1 MLTLLSDHLPTS
13 EVSSSSEDPVNVA
26 NNVLDGNLKTYYLS
40 STAIVTGEW
49 VQLKLEN
56 VALVSKVVITE
67 SAFQG
72 IDKNNKK
79 NEYRLKSLDV
89 RVGNT
94 QTTRDNHGLINQN
107 DICDT
112 FSGPGMREE
121 EIVLTC
127 EPSAIKGQFVTVHKI
142 DQSILNIAEIKVIGK
157 EMTFDGTKKGKL
169 LAVVDTTRTI
179 ICSYDL
185 S

>member
-1 MLTLLSDHLPTS
+1 MNLFISDHLSIS
-13 EVSSSSEDPVNVA
+13 EVSSSSEDPKNIA
-26 NNVLDGNLKTYYLS
+26 INAIDGNFKTYYLS

-56 VALVSKVVITE
+56 VALVSKVVVTE

-72 IDKNNKK
+72 IDKTNKK
-79 NEYRLKSLDV
+79 NDYRLKNLDV

-94 QTTRDNHGLINQN
+94 QTTRDDHGLIDQN
-107 DICDT
+107 DVCAT

-127 EPSAIKGQFVTVHKI
+127 EPSAIKGQFVTVHKV

-157 EMTFDGTKKGKL
+157 EMTFDGTKKG
-169 LAVVDTTRTI
+169 
-179 ICSYDL
+179 
-185 S
+185 

>member
-1 MLTLLSDHLPTS
+1 MITFISDLLPIS
-13 EVSSSSEDPVNVA
+13 EVSSSSEDPKNIA
-26 NNVLDGNLKTYYLS
+26 NNVIDGNVKTYFLS

-56 VALVSKVVITE
+56 NALVSKVLITE

-89 RVGNT
+89 RVGNV
-94 QTTRDNHGLINQN
+94 QTTTDDHGLIDQN
-107 DICDT
+107 DICGT

-121 EIVLTC
+121 EIALTC
-127 EPSAIKGQFVTVHKI
+127 EPSAIKGQFITIHKVE
-142 DQSILNIAEIKVIGK
+142 QSILNIAEIKVIGK
-157 EMTFDGTKKGKL
+157 EITFDGTKKG
-169 LAVVDTTRTI
+169 
-179 ICSYDL
+179 
-185 S
+185 